1 MVVFIVSI
9 KQYDL
14 AVYENLFT
22 ETSHDSTISY
32 TRENS
37 KVFNIT
43 SNYFGIF
50 NNTPTAGDTK
60 IYIPVRIVVSSFQ

>member
-22 ETSHDSTISY
+22 ETSHDSTKSY

-43 SNYFGIF
+43 SKYYGIF
-50 NNTPTAGDTK
+50 NNTPTAG
-60 IYIPVRIVVSSFQ
+60 